1 MSAPQVH
8 LAKYKSRRLVDPS
21 RMADEYVAIDEVEYS
36 NWPVLTI
43 NSSAG
48 DANACVT
55 NEIKFAPT
63 LFLASSPLM
72 SAFYD
77 HYRYFRCRSVE
88 VTYTSSSAAVDYRR
102 TQVGVYWIPDHFAY
116 DNNRDAPISS
126 WIDFMEKPNSHMI
139 LSKGHHGIFK
149 LRYVPQMVYQ
159 EDIDEDEND
168 PVQDTIHQVQG
179 DYQSGWM
186 PTTESNKTWELRGPL
201 VVFRRPYSVAGGIDT
216 PEVSYII
223 NVRCIWEFKK
233 AKNGN

>member
-8 LAKYKSRRLVDPS
+8 LAKYKSRRLVDPR
-21 RMADEYVAIDEVEYS
+21 RMADEYVAIDEVEY
-36 NWPVLTI
+36 NEFPVLTI
-43 NSSAG
+43 NSAVG
-48 DANACVT
+48 NPNEVVT
-55 NEIKFAPT
+55 KEVKFAPQ
-63 LFLASSPLM
+63 LFLNSSPLM
-72 SAFYD
+72 SAFYE

-88 VTYTSSSAAVDYRR
+88 ITFTSTSHNVDYRR
-102 TQVGVYWIPDHFAY
+102 CQVGVYWIPDHFAY
-116 DNNRDAPISS
+116 DNNRDAPIAL
-126 WIDFMEKPNSHMI
+126 WHDFKEKPNTHMI
-139 LSKGHHGIFK
+139 LQKGHHGIFK

-186 PTTESNKTWELRGPL
+186 PTTDSNKTWELRGPL
-201 VVFRRPYSVAGGIDT
+201 VVFRKPYSAAGGIST

-223 NVRCIWEFKK
+223 NVRTIWEFKK